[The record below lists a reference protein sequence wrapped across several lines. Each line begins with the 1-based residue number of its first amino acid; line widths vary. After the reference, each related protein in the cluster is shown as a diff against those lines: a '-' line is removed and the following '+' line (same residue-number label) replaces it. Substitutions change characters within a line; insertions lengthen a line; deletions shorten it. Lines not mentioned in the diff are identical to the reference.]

1 MNVLPPHKKRAL
13 TTLRFF
19 QWQLCK
25 TFGFSELCNIQLN
38 HYNLLVDV
46 GEQPHH
52 IAKKQDYYP
61 NKGRQHRRIAGGNAK
76 SVESTYDGLKSG
88 MRGLQDGANRNKR
101 VVSFWTI
108 VVPGKFCPIL
118 KPKEYETMNANTAM
132 GNHAQKPHAQPLRLI
147 PAQAPCKPSLS
158 LPEIFESLED
168 LFTLSESLYALASS
182 SKSAS
187 RKLRTLTTQLNQGVD
202 SLRFRV
208 FDALDAQ
215 GGAA

>member
-1 MNVLPPHKKRAL
+1 MP
-13 TTLRFF
+13 TLRFF
-19 QWQLCK
+19 QHK
-25 TFGFSELCNIQLN
+25 RASSFGFSELRNIQLN
-38 HYNLLVDV
+38 HYDSSVHR
-46 GEQPHH
+46 GEQPRHN
-52 IAKKQDYYP
+52 AKKQDYYP
-61 NKGRQHRRIAGGNAK
+61 NSGRQHRRIAGGNAK
-76 SVESTYDGLKSG
+76 SVESTYDGLTPS
-88 MRGLQDGANRNKR
+88 MRGLQDGVSQNKR
-101 VVSFWTI
+101 VVFLESDNSTRQFLPNIKTLYRI
-108 VVPGKFCPIL
+108 
-118 KPKEYETMNANTAM
+118 KPMNANAAM

-147 PAQAPCKPSLS
+147 PAQVQCKHSLT

-187 RKLRTLTTQLNQGVD
+187 KKFRTLTTQLNQGVD

>member
-1 MNVLPPHKKRAL
+1 MPIIRFFQCKRAL
-13 TTLRFF
+13 S
-19 QWQLCK
+19 
-25 TFGFSELCNIQLN
+25 FGFSELCNIQLN

-52 IAKKQDYYP
+52 IAKKQDYHP

-76 SVESTYDGLKSG
+76 FVESTYDGLKSG

-101 VVSFWTI
+101 VVSFWTMI
-108 VVPGKFCPIL
+108 VPGKFCPIS
-118 KPKEYETMNANTAM
+118 KPKEYETMNADTAM

-147 PAQAPCKPSLS
+147 PAQAPCNLT
-158 LPEIFESLED
+158 LADVFESLED
-168 LFTLSESLYALASS
+168 LYTLTDSLWSLAQVHPA
-182 SKSAS
+182 AS
-187 RKLRTLTTQLNQGVD
+187 PNIRTLATNVTRGVD

-208 FDALDAQ
+208 FDAMQ

>member
-1 MNVLPPHKKRAL
+1 MP
-13 TTLRFF
+13 TLRFF
-19 QWQLCK
+19 QYKCASS
-25 TFGFSELCNIQLN
+25 FGFSELRNIQLN
-38 HYNLLVDV
+38 HYDSSVHR
-46 GEQPHH
+46 GEQPRHTTK
-52 IAKKQDYYP
+52 IQNIYP
-61 NKGRQHRRIAGGNAK
+61 SFWRLNRRIAGGNAK
-76 SVESTYDGLKSG
+76 SVKSLHDGLMSS

-101 VVSFWTI
+101 VVFQKDDRDARQFLSTYKTYSGI
-108 VVPGKFCPIL
+108 
-118 KPKEYETMNANTAM
+118 NAMTAKAAL
-132 GNHAQKPHAQPLRLI
+132 GNHSQKPHAQPLRLI
-147 PAQAPCKPSLS
+147 PAQVPCKPSLS

-215 GGAA
+215 GGVA